1 MSIVDHERSSNIN
14 KNLIKTM
21 FERIFERIFLQLFI
35 FILFI
40 SGTFIRIQNS
50 MENIVLTVCFRIFL
64 SELMKEK

>member
-14 KNLIKTM
+14 KNLIKII
-21 FERIFERIFLQLFI
+21 FERIFERKFLQLFI

-50 MENIVLTVCFRIFL
+50 MENIVLAAVYFRIF
-64 SELMKEK
+64 